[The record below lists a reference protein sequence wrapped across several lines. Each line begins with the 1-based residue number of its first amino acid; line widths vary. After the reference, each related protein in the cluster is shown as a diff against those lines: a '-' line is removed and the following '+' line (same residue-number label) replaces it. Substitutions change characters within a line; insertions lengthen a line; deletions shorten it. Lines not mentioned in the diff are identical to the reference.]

1 MCSKQHD
8 THGTVFLFRPQVVTH
23 GHVHDECHLI
33 HGHVHDE
40 GDLLDDHAHDE
51 GDLLHVDDDVDLL
64 HVHVH
69 DEGDL
74 LHVHVV
80 SHRTA
85 DHAQDLAHVDGAG
98 VEVDRLL
105 HGALHHCVGVIIGP
119 LPRLSRTQD

>member
-1 MCSKQHD
+1 MPGSA
-8 THGTVFLFRPQVVTH
+8 FLFRPQVVTH
-23 GHVHDECHLI
+23 GHVHDEGDLLNVDDDVDLLRD
-33 HGHVHDE
+33 HVHDE
-40 GDLLDDHAHDE
+40 GDLLYV
-51 GDLLHVDDDVDLL
+51 HVD
-64 HVHVH
+64 

-80 SHRTA
+80 SHRAA

>member
-1 MCSKQHD
+1 MFLLKTSHY
-8 THGTVFLFRPQVVTH
+8 TLPGSAFLFRPQVVTH
-23 GHVHDECHLI
+23 GHVHDE
-33 HGHVHDE
+33 
-40 GDLLDDHAHDE
+40 GDLLDDHVHDE
-51 GDLLHVDDDVDLL
+51 GDLLHVD
-64 HVHVH
+64 

-80 SHRTA
+80 SHRAA